1 MEPLTLEA
9 RLERGETDETLCR
22 LYGAEHLEAARERC
36 KQVFA
41 GFRKAFGSEPSARNW
56 AATTPTTNTAGFWPQ
71 AWIWTS
77 WPPPHP
83 TPTA

>member
-22 LYGAEHLEAARERC
+22 LYGAEHLEAAQERC

-41 GFRKAFGSEPSARNW
+41 GFRKAFGSEPSALFSAPGRTELEIGR
-56 AATTPTTNTAGFWPQ
+56 A
-71 AWIWTS
+71 
-77 WPPPHP
+77 HV
-83 TPTA
+83 